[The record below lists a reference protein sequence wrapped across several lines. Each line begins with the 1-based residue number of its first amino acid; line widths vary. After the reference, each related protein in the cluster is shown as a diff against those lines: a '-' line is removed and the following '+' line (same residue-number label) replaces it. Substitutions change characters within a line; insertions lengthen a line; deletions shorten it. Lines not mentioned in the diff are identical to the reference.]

1 MVIRLWAVRCIYAN
15 AAAASAGPAQ
25 QGHEFRLLDLLTSAP
40 HYVISLLVLLT
51 IVVFI
56 HELGHFWVARRCGV
70 RVEVFSVGFGPEL
83 FGWTDRFG
91 TRWKFSAIPLGGY
104 VKMFGQAERVLEV
117 DGRERDMSDAERAVA
132 FHHKPV
138 WQRAAIVFAGPAAN
152 YLLTIVA
159 FALLFAVVGQPTV
172 PTVVGEVQ
180 KDSAAEV
187 AGIQTGDRILSIN
200 GQPTESFDDLV
211 SLVQN
216 SAGQPLSLM
225 IRRGDAELSISAQ
238 PRPVNGS
245 GTDASR
251 QTFRLGLAPG
261 GELEYEQKSLLGASV
276 AAVGQ
281 TYHFTIQ
288 ILVNLWQMVTGE
300 RSSQEL
306 GGVLRIAKIA
316 GDVASNSYVD
326 FLFLIP
332 ALSLNLGLLNLFP
345 IPLLDGGHLT
355 FYGIETIRGR
365 PLGERAQEWGL
376 RIGVAFV
383 LGLVVF
389 ATWNDL
395 VVLKVID
402 YLKNL
407 VT

>member
-1 MVIRLWAVRCIYAN
+1 M
-15 AAAASAGPAQ
+15 
-25 QGHEFRLLDLLTSAP
+25 DLLTSFP

-51 IVVFI
+51 PVVFV
-56 HELGHFWVARRCGV
+56 HELGHFWVARRSGV
-70 RVEVFSVGFGPEL
+70 RVEVFSVGFGREL
-83 FGWTDRFG
+83 FGYTDRFG

-104 VKMFGQAERVLEV
+104 VKMFGQADRVLEA
-117 DGRERDMSDAERAVA
+117 DGRERDMTAAERSVA
-132 FHHKPV
+132 FHHKRL

-152 YLLTIVA
+152 YLLTIA
-159 FALLFAVVGQPTV
+159 ALALLYAVVGQPNL
-172 PTVVGEVQ
+172 PTVVGKITEG
-180 KDSAAEV
+180 SAAEA

-200 GQPTESFDDLV
+200 GQPTNSFDDLV

-216 SAGQPLSLM
+216 SGGQPLTLL
-225 IRRGDAELSISAQ
+225 IRRGEHELPIIAQ
-238 PRPVNGS
+238 PRPVDDG
-245 GTDASR
+245 GTDTSH
-251 QTFRLGLAPG
+251 QTFRLGISPG
-261 GELEYEQKSLLGASV
+261 GEPEYQRRSLLEAS
-276 AAVGQ
+276 AGAVGQ
-281 TYHFTIQ
+281 TYHVTIQ

-306 GGVLRIAKIA
+306 GGVLRISKIA
-316 GDVASNSYVD
+316 GDVANSSYID

-345 IPLLDGGHLT
+345 IPLLDGGHLA
-355 FYGIETIRGR
+355 FYAIEAVRGR

-376 RIGVAFV
+376 RIGVALV

-395 VVLKVID
+395 VVMKVID

>member
-1 MVIRLWAVRCIYAN
+1 MLTG
-15 AAAASAGPAQ
+15 AA
-25 QGHEFRLLDLLTSAP
+25 HDI
-40 HYVISLLVLLT
+40 ISLLVLLT
-51 IVVFI
+51 PVVFI
-56 HELGHFWVARRCGV
+56 HELGHFWVARRSGV

-83 FGWTDRFG
+83 FGYTDRLG

-104 VKMFGQAERVLEV
+104 VKMFGQAERVLEA
-117 DGRERDMSDAERAVA
+117 DGRERDMSATERSVA
-132 FHHKPV
+132 FHHKAV
-138 WQRAAIVFAGPAAN
+138 WQRAAIVFAGPGAN

-159 FALLFAVVGQPTV
+159 LALLYAIVGQPIV
-172 PTVVGEVQ
+172 STVVGDVKEG
-180 KDSAAEV
+180 SAAEA
-187 AGIQTGDRILSIN
+187 AGIQTGDRIVSIN
-200 GQPTESFDDLV
+200 GQPTKNFDDLV

-216 SAGQPLSLM
+216 SAGQPLSLI
-225 IRRGDAELSISAQ
+225 IRRGDAELPITAQ
-238 PRPVNGS
+238 PRPVNDSES
-245 GTDASR
+245 GTSH
-251 QTFRLGLAPG
+251 QIFRLGISPG
-261 GELEYEQKSLLGASV
+261 GELEYEGRTLLEAGAG
-276 AAVGQ
+276 AVSQ
-281 TYHFTIQ
+281 TYNMTIQ
-288 ILVNLWQMVTGE
+288 IIVNLWQMVTGE

-306 GGVLRIAKIA
+306 GGVLRISKIA
-316 GDVASNSYVD
+316 GDVANSSYIG

-355 FYGIETIRGR
+355 FYAIEAVRGR

-376 RIGVAFV
+376 RIGVAVV

>member
-1 MVIRLWAVRCIYAN
+1 M
-15 AAAASAGPAQ
+15 
-25 QGHEFRLLDLLTSAP
+25 DLLTSAP
-40 HYVISLLVLLT
+40 HYIISLLVLLT
-51 IVVFI
+51 IVVFV

-83 FGWTDRFG
+83 FGYTDRFG
-91 TRWKFSAIPLGGY
+91 TRWKFSAVPLGGY
-104 VKMFGQAERVLEV
+104 VKMFGQAERVLEAN
-117 DGRERDMSDAERAVA
+117 GRERDMSAAERSVA
-132 FHHKPV
+132 FHHKRV

-152 YLLTIVA
+152 YLLTIGA
-159 FALLFAVVGQPTV
+159 LALLYVVVGQPML
-172 PTVVGEVQ
+172 PTVVGEVA
-180 KDSAAEV
+180 KDSAAEA

-200 GQPTESFDDLV
+200 GKETKSFDDLV

-216 SAGQPLSLM
+216 SAGRPLTLL
-225 IRRGDAELSISAQ
+225 IRRAESELQITAQ
-238 PRPVNGS
+238 PRAVSDNGS
-245 GTDASR
+245 GASH
-251 QTFRLGLAPG
+251 QTFRLGIGPG
-261 GELEYEQKSLLGASV
+261 GEPQYERRSLLEACS
-276 AAVGQ
+276 AAVSQ
-281 TYHFTIQ
+281 TYNVTIQ

-306 GGVLRIAKIA
+306 GGVLRIGKIA
-316 GDVASNSYVD
+316 GDVANSRYVD

-345 IPLLDGGHLT
+345 IPLLDGGHLA
-355 FYGIETIRGR
+355 FYAIEAVRGR

-376 RIGVAFV
+376 RIGVALV

-395 VVLKVID
+395 VFLKVID

>member
-1 MVIRLWAVRCIYAN
+1 M
-15 AAAASAGPAQ
+15 
-25 QGHEFRLLDLLTSAP
+25 DLLASAP
-40 HYVISLLVLLT
+40 HYIISLLVLLT
-51 IVVFI
+51 PVVFI
-56 HELGHFWVARRCGV
+56 HELGHFWVARRAGV

-83 FGWTDRFG
+83 FGWTDRVG

-104 VKMFGQAERVLEV
+104 VKMFGQAERVLEA
-117 DGRERDMSDAERAVA
+117 DGRERDMSAEERGVS
-132 FHHKPV
+132 FHHKAL

-152 YLLTIVA
+152 YVLTIVA
-159 FALLFAVVGQPTV
+159 LAFLFAIAGQPTIPAVVGTV
-172 PTVVGEVQ
+172 TPG
-180 KDSAAEV
+180 SAAEA
-187 AGIQTGDRILSIN
+187 AGIQTGDSILSIN
-200 GQPTESFDDLV
+200 GHPTKTFDDLV
-211 SLVQN
+211 TLVQG
-216 SAGQPLSLM
+216 SGGRSLTLL
-225 IRRGDAELSISAQ
+225 IRRGDTELPITAQ
-238 PRPVNGS
+238 PRPVADDG
-245 GTDASR
+245 GDPAH
-251 QTFRLGLAPG
+251 QTYRLGITPG
-261 GELEYEQKSLLGASV
+261 GEPLYERRSPLEAAG
-276 AAVGQ
+276 AAVSQ

-306 GGVLRIAKIA
+306 GGVLRISKIA
-316 GDVASNSYVD
+316 GDVANSSYVD

-345 IPLLDGGHLT
+345 IPLLDGGHLA
-355 FYGIETIRGR
+355 FYAIEAVRGR

-376 RIGVAFV
+376 RIGVALV

-395 VVLKVID
+395 VVMKVID

>member
-1 MVIRLWAVRCIYAN
+1 MEFLTG
-15 AAAASAGPAQ
+15 AA
-25 QGHEFRLLDLLTSAP
+25 HNI
-40 HYVISLLVLLT
+40 ISLLVLLT
-51 IVVFI
+51 PVVFV
-56 HELGHFWVARRCGV
+56 HELGHFWVARRSGV

-83 FGWTDRFG
+83 FGYTDRFG

-104 VKMFGQAERVLEV
+104 VKMFGQADRVLEA
-117 DGRERDMSDAERAVA
+117 DGRERDMTAAERSVA
-132 FHHKPV
+132 FHHKRL

-152 YLLTIVA
+152 YVLTIA
-159 FALLFAVVGQPTV
+159 ALTLLYAIVGQPNL
-172 PTVVGEVQ
+172 PTVVGEV
-180 KDSAAEV
+180 KLGSAAEA

-200 GQPTESFDDLV
+200 GQSTKSFDDLV

-216 SAGQPLSLM
+216 SGGQSLTLI
-225 IRRGDAELSISAQ
+225 IRRGESELPITAQ
-238 PRPVNGS
+238 PRPVD
-245 GTDASR
+245 DAGADTSH
-251 QTFRLGLAPG
+251 QTFRLGIAPG
-261 GELEYEQKSLLGASV
+261 GDPEYERRSLLGAGE

-281 TYHFTIQ
+281 TYHVTIQ

-306 GGVLRIAKIA
+306 GGVLRIGKIA
-316 GDVASNSYVD
+316 GDVANSSYID

-355 FYGIETIRGR
+355 FYAIEAIRGR

-376 RIGVAFV
+376 RIGVALV
-383 LGLVVF
+383 LGLMVF

-395 VVLKVID
+395 VLFKVID